1 MSKIK
6 FNHKKKLTEQQKYKN
21 SAIIRLIRIKS
32 LKKLK
37 KE

>member
-6 FNHKKKLTEQQKYKN
+6 FNYKNKLIEQQKYKN
-21 SAIIRLIRIKS
+21 RAIIRLMRIKP